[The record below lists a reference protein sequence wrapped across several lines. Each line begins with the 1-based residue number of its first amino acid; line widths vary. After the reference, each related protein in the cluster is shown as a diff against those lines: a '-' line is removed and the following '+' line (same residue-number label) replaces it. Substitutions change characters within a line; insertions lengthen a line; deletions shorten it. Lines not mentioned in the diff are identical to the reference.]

1 LCHWQ
6 VRIGCV
12 FCNGMD
18 SGKAAVGGP
27 VVSGGGGIGVS
38 ASSSGSSAGGGNWVE
53 PLTTDPARIQVL
65 IISLD
70 SSGIVPETPNSLT

>member
-1 LCHWQ
+1 
-6 VRIGCV
+6 
-12 FCNGMD
+12 MD